1 MAIPFLQFFS
11 KNQAS
16 DWFAV
21 GEAIVNNNNFLVAPI
36 RDMDFGVLLWAN
48 GIVTLYYA

>member
-1 MAIPFLQFFS
+1 M
-11 KNQAS
+11 QAS
-16 DWFAV
+16 DWLAPQ
-21 GEAIVNNNNFLVAPI
+21 EAIINTNNFLVAPI